1 MVGKIM
7 GKENNKYMIEGEKG
21 KWEVVIG
28 LEVHAQVTSNS
39 KLFSGSSTKFGA
51 EPNTQVSLVDSAFP
65 GMLPVINEY
74 CVKQAVKTGLGLN
87 ATINPYSVFDR
98 KNYFYADLPQGYQ
111 ISQYKFPIVGE
122 GEITLDM
129 PNGSKKIGIE
139 RLHLEQDAGKSIHDL
154 DPNSTFV
161 DLNRSGVALMEIV
174 SKPDMRSPEE
184 VNAYVKKLRSIMR
197 YLGTC
202 DGNMQEG
209 SLRADVNVSVRKEG
223 DKNLGTRCEIKNVN
237 SIKFMQMAITY
248 EAQRQVE
255 LLESG
260 KTIDQETRLFDTKK
274 NETRSMRSKE
284 DAHDYRYFP
293 DPDLL
298 PLSLDKELI
307 EKIKKDL
314 PELPDQK
321 KERFIKDYLLSAYEA
336 NVLVSEKEISNYFEE
351 VVKTSDIK
359 LAKNWIMGDFFA
371 SLNEKNISISESPV
385 TAKKMAQLIDSISR
399 GTISGR
405 TAKEVFE
412 IMKETGEEPN
422 KIIESKGLQQKSDPK
437 ELEKII
443 DKVISEN
450 KDKVIQY
457 KSGKDKLFGFF
468 VGQVMKVSAGKAN
481 PQLVNDILKKKLK

>member
-1 MVGKIM
+1 MS
-7 GKENNKYMIEGEKG
+7 KENGKYLIEGEKG

-28 LEVHAQVTSNS
+28 LEVHAQVTSKS

-65 GMLPVINEY
+65 GMLPVINEF
-74 CVKQAVKTGLGLN
+74 CVLQAIKTGLGLN
-87 ATINPYSVFDR
+87 AKINHYSVFDR

-111 ISQYKFPIVGE
+111 ISQYKNPIVGE
-122 GEITLDM
+122 GEITLDL

-154 DPNSTFV
+154 DPVNTFV

-174 SKPDMRSPEE
+174 SKPDLRSPNE

-223 DKNLGTRCEIKNVN
+223 DKKLGTRCEIKNVN
-237 SIKFMQMAITY
+237 SIKFMQAAIIY
-248 EAQRQVE
+248 EAQRQVK

-260 KTIDQETRLFDTKK
+260 KKIDQETRLFDTKK

-298 PLSLDKELI
+298 PLNIDKNLI
-307 EKIKKDL
+307 EKIKKTL

-321 KERFIKDYLLSAYEA
+321 KERFIKEYSLTPYEA
-336 NVLVSEKEISNYFEE
+336 NILVSEKEISDYFEE
-351 VVKTSDIK
+351 VVKISDKK
-359 LAKNWIMGDFFA
+359 LAKNWILGDLFA
-371 SLNEKNISISESPV
+371 SLNEKNISISESLV
-385 TAKKMAQLIDSISR
+385 TSSKMAQLIDSISS
-399 GTISGR
+399 GIISGR

-412 IMKETGEEPN
+412 IIKETGEEPK

-437 ELEKII
+437 ELEKMVDKII
-443 DKVISEN
+443 LNN
-450 KDKVIQY
+450 KDKVAQY

-468 VGQVMKVSAGKAN
+468 VGQIMKVSGGKAN